1 MKGQYFSFD
10 SIVAALIFIMAIML
24 IFTYW
29 GTARAQFLGMQSVA
43 MEMNKVSDILMSE
56 RGLLT
61 NGYIDPDKVA
71 FFANNPEAFASL
83 VNTNYRVFL
92 YVKYTGDQPTARC
105 PPEAFL
111 GQTPVGASFKTSTQH
126 VAVNYLNNHCI
137 SDITITLWE

>member
-29 GTARAQFLGMQSVA
+29 GTARAQFLGMQSA
-43 MEMNKVSDILMSE
+43 GMEMNKVSDILMSD

-61 NGYIDPDKVA
+61 NGYINPDKVA
-71 FFANNPEAFASL
+71 YFRDNPEALAGL
-83 VNTNYRVFL
+83 ANTNYRVSV
-92 YVKYTGDQPTARC
+92 YIKYTGDQPTARC
-105 PPEAFL
+105 PQESFL
-111 GQTPVGASFKTSTQH
+111 GETPVGASFKTSTQH
-126 VAVNYLNNHCI
+126 VAVNYLNSHCI